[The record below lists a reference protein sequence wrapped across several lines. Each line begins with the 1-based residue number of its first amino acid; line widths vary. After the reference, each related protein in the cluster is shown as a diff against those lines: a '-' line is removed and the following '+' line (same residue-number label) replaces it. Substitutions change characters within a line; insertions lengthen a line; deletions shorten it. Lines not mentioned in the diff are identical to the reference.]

1 MIIYFTVN
9 LKVYKKYSRLII
21 NLQLN
26 IYPNNTLFY
35 NNLAVYSVIIHIT
48 IWLLDV
54 IKTYTKNRPSIFFP
68 SYFFKVK
75 KWLKNGITRMMV

>member
-26 IYPNNTLFY
+26 IYPDNTLFY

-54 IKTYTKNRPSIFFP
+54 IKTYTKNRLSIFSRSIFLR
-68 SYFFKVK
+68 
-75 KWLKNGITRMMV
+75 LKNG